1 MLDQDLFRFAS
12 IFLYPNFNK
21 ENENHLLLPISR
33 DKNGSIKFDEKR
45 TTSKLKKIHEAEENL
60 NNDPLIFKFIEDK
73 FDTNPESFQKSL
85 DLILQGVDQK
95 FISYLFSAQY
105 GNNKDD
111 LMGENIFHR
120 IINLV
125 DEEMINHE
133 LLNEIKKDRFY
144 SQKDSISLE
153 KELEYNIEHIKSNKK
168 LENISENIKYLINI
182 SSVEL
187 LDETNN
193 NGMKPYELALKNNNF
208 FLAQELKSYR
218 NFIIDPNINI
228 EYIYLRK
235 NNLNQLNEKISKQEY
250 LNKKIDQDLQEI
262 INDEFKLNDELE
274 KKYFGEYDFLSNFIE
289 NLPLILLNNSD
300 EKEIITY
307 NINLEIIKENLKALK
322 RYNKNSNK
330 DFTNIL
336 EEKIQYDFE
345 NTKINELTQRFINEI
360 KEIIKTND

>member
-1 MLDQDLFRFAS
+1 M
-12 IFLYPNFNK
+12 N
-21 ENENHLLLPISR
+21 
-33 DKNGSIKFDEKR
+33 
-45 TTSKLKKIHEAEENL
+45 
-60 NNDPLIFKFIEDK
+60 
-73 FDTNPESFQKSL
+73 
-85 DLILQGVDQK
+85 LILQGVDQK

-133 LLNEIKKDRFY
+133 LLNEMKKDRFY

-289 NLPLILLNNSD
+289 NLP
-300 EKEIITY
+300 
-307 NINLEIIKENLKALK
+307 
-322 RYNKNSNK
+322 
-330 DFTNIL
+330 
-336 EEKIQYDFE
+336 YDFE